1 MQRKKG
7 PSRKVLNHLRTD
19 DFYSRNDG
27 RIEAAPPRMK
37 SHRTTGRRKIV
48 RGRVKQDGTW
58 SAVLN

>member
-19 DFYSRNDG
+19 DFYTRDDMSVM
-27 RIEAAPPRMK
+27 AAPPRMK

-48 RGRVKQDGTW
+48 RGTVKQDGSW
-58 SAVLN
+58 SVVLN